1 MQDFNSQS
9 QQFLAW
15 FKSLPGATFHEA
27 IQLVDLRDRQAGRG
41 IGTLDLFRSA
51 IIIPG

>member
-9 QQFLAW
+9 EQFLAW
-15 FKSLPGATFHEA
+15 FKSLPGATFHES

-41 IGTLDLFRSA
+41 IGKLSFLLIA
-51 IIIPG
+51 IWNCR